1 VSDAEGVDGPVARWV
16 PDELLVASVM
26 GSPRAF
32 RGMTELPGADRAW
45 LVAGLTLSGL
55 TAADIA
61 SRLSCSLRLVKSIRA
76 EDMTAVSVWAQR
88 QVQVLS
94 DQVRAEQV
102 AHAASRQE
110 LGRVRVEAERL
121 RRQVEDLVKALS
133 RGVVVDRFVGCGH
146 PKVDWNLYLHK
157 GFDRKGRECVR
168 EFCRECGRDRAAKYR
183 SRRKSAVQGR
193 RSHAACDDSV
203 GLTN

>member
-1 VSDAEGVDGPVARWV
+1 MTQRFRRVRVVTVCGVSDAEGVDGPVARWV

-110 LGRVRVEAERL
+110 LGRVRVEADRL
-121 RRQVEDLVKALS
+121 RRQVEDLVAVLARADKDVFP
-133 RGVVVDRFVGCGH
+133 RCGH
-146 PKVDWNLYLHK
+146 VKAKFNTYTH
-157 GFDRKGRECVR
+157 GRSER
-168 EFCRECGRDRAAKYR
+168 CREC
-183 SRRKSAVQGR
+183 R
-193 RSHAACDDSV
+193 RSWQRKRLERATV
-203 GLTN
+203 

>member
-1 VSDAEGVDGPVARWV
+1 MTPRFRRVRVVTVCGVSDAEGDVGSVARWV

-110 LGRVRVEAERL
+110 LGRVRVEADRL
-121 RRQVEDLVKALS
+121 RRQVDDLVKALKA
-133 RGVVVDRFVGCGH
+133 VEPVKVCPKGH
-146 PKVDWNLYLHK
+146 PLV
-157 GFDRKGRECVR
+157 
-168 EFCRECGRDRAAKYR
+168 EFNVYSHRGAKHCRQCHRDRQKRYYQE
-183 SRRKSAVQGR
+183 RKNRKLSAV
-193 RSHAACDDSV
+193 C
-203 GLTN
+203 